1 MWTNCLT
8 NAEADKS
15 SCSTSVDTSTELK
28 RVSRASITTTC
39 GTHVQR
45 RVQADEVGGADLVH
59 VMPAYA
65 EDDPERARHLVR
77 DWIDGGMQKGDLS
90 A

>member
-1 MWTNCLT
+1 
-8 NAEADKS
+8 
-15 SCSTSVDTSTELK
+15 
-28 RVSRASITTTC
+28 
-39 GTHVQR
+39 
-45 RVQADEVGGADLVH
+45 
-59 VMPAYA
+59 MPAYA